1 MSTDRRCDTFYL
13 QSEMRVGNAKPP
25 RCVIRKH
32 YGLRVLPQIQIV
44 LIDRMKYSEHGMA
57 LYERVTSSGSCHRFY
72 LKIHDQLFLGLGR
85 SAKQSDT
92 GFFFLGGVP
101 SRKYITIFHN
111 MKNTH

>member
-1 MSTDRRCDTFYL
+1 MS
-13 QSEMRVGNAKPP
+13 
-25 RCVIRKH
+25 
-32 YGLRVLPQIQIV
+32 
-44 LIDRMKYSEHGMA
+44 YSEHGMV
-57 LYERVTSSGSCHRFY
+57 LYEGFTSSGSCHRFY